1 MRLKAVERLPGLR
14 GRLRLWLK
22 RLRTG
27 VSEMDI
33 EKITMFRPQLFGG
46 PFTTYA
52 RVARTGATQ
61 QETAWRE
68 LMAAYVSRKNQCEFC
83 VGSKGAAASRKL
95 SRDVVGA
102 VLADPAT
109 APITKQQ
116 RAILGFLEKLT
127 LSPANVAREDV
138 EQLRRLGVTD
148 DAIEDA
154 IHVCVVFAIINRVA
168 NALGVEGLPEDTYA
182 QWARSGP
189 RERLARLFR

>member
-1 MRLKAVERLPGLR
+1 MRLKTVERVAGLTN
-14 GRLRLWLK
+14 RLRLWLK

-33 EKITMFRPQLFGG
+33 EKITMFRPELFGR
-46 PFTTYA
+46 PFTAYA
-52 RVARTGATQ
+52 RAARAGATE
-61 QETAWRE
+61 QETAWRD

-95 SRDVVGA
+95 SRELVDA

-109 APITKQQ
+109 APITAQQ

-127 LSPANVAREDV
+127 LFPADVTRADV
-138 EQLRRLGVTD
+138 EQLRRLGVMD
-148 DAIEDA
+148 EAIEDA
-154 IHVCVVFAIINRVA
+154 INVCIVFAIINRVA

-189 RERLARLFR
+189 RERLARLLR